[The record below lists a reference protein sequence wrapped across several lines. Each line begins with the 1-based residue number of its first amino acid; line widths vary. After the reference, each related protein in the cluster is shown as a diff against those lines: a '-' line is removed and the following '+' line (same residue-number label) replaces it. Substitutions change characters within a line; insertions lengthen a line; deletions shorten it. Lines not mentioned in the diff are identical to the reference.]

1 MGFSNEQRG
10 GGGKFINFRKGKLV
24 NGGNEFLHFTGT
36 LVDIGV
42 DEGEYE
48 GETYKRVTLYMVD
61 QDAKTQPLYHVQA
74 AMNSGYMVA
83 FMSMLPNIDHTKPFE
98 ISPGMRKSED
108 KKKEFATLF
117 INQGGNHIK
126 WYFKSSNEDKKKKF
140 PEPKIVPVGNLKVK
154 DYTDREN
161 YFEKMI
167 VDFLNKKLR
176 KLFPD
181 GHKSFKA
188 AAGTA
193 ETTGTTSGKGNESA
207 PPEMDDDLPF

>member
-42 DEGEYE
+42 DEDEYE
-48 GETYKRVTLYMVD
+48 GEKYKRITLYMVD
-61 QDAKTQPLYHVQA
+61 QDNKDKPLYHVQG

-98 ISPGMRKSED
+98 LSPGMRKGED

-117 INQGGNHIK
+117 INQGDNHIK
-126 WYFKSSNEDKKKKF
+126 WYYKSTNEDKKKKF
-140 PEPKIVPVGNLKVK
+140 PEAKVVPVGGKNIK

-161 YFEKMI
+161 FFEKCI
-167 VDFLNKKLR
+167 VEFLNKKLH
-176 KLFPD
+176 KLYPD

-188 AAGTA
+188 AAGAA
-193 ETTGTTSGKGNESA
+193 EKPGK
-207 PPEMDDDLPF
+207 PPVGAEDIEPIDDLPF

>member
-24 NGGNEFLHFTGT
+24 NGGNEFLHFTGA

-42 DEGEYE
+42 DEGEYK
-48 GETYKRVTLYMVD
+48 GETYKRITLYMVD
-61 QDAKTQPLYHVQA
+61 LDTKTLPLYHVQA
-74 AMNSGYMVA
+74 AMNSGHMVA
-83 FMSMLPNIDHTKPFE
+83 FMSMLPNIDHAKPFE
-98 ISPGMRKSED
+98 ISPGVRKSED
-108 KKKEFATLF
+108 GQKEFANLF

-126 WYFKSSNEDKKKKF
+126 WYYKSTNEDKKKKF
-140 PEPKIVPVGNLKVK
+140 PEPKIVPVGTKKVK
-154 DYTDREN
+154 DYTEREDF
-161 YFEKMI
+161 FEKLI

-176 KLFPD
+176 KLYPD

-193 ETTGTTSGKGNESA
+193 ETTGTTTGKGKEDA
-207 PPEMDDDLPF
+207 PEIDDDLPF